1 MNLYLLDT
9 NILLRIADTSSPQH
23 PLALAAITN
32 ILSKGDKC
40 VITSQV
46 LIEFWVV
53 ATRPVEVNGLGWNTQ
68 LTTEKMRQ
76 FIAQFRILKET
87 QEIFTNWFKLVT
99 THNIRG
105 KRTHDVRLLAIM
117 TVYNIPYLLT
127 LNPNDF
133 IPVPDITIIQPQD
146 LLEN

>member
-1 MNLYLLDT
+1 MKLYLLDT

-23 PLALAAITN
+23 HLVLTAITN
-32 ILSKGDKC
+32 ILSHGDKC

-53 ATRPVEVNGLGWNTQ
+53 ATRPVEVNGLGWTTQ
-68 LTTEKMRQ
+68 LTTEKLRQ
-76 FIAQFRILKET
+76 FITQFRLLQET
-87 QEIFTNWFKLVT
+87 EEIFANWFKLVN
-99 THNIRG
+99 THKIKG

-117 TVYNIPYLLT
+117 IVYNIPYLLT
-127 LNPNDF
+127 FNSNDF
-133 IPVPDITIIQPQD
+133 ITVSGITIIEPQN